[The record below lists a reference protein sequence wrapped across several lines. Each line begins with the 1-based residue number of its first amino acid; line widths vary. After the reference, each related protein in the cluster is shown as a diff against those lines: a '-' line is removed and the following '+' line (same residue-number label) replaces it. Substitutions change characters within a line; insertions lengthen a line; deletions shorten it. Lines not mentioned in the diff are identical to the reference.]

1 MAITALDEMLIK
13 FWPNALVFQ
22 SSSNQDHCLPNDKKL
37 FEKEEIHNLFFW
49 GKISELNNKTFWLQ
63 WKVKLLF
70 KFIMF
75 CKIYCDEIYF
85 IKTSKTHPAFFLKAL
100 YPIDASR
107 RVVLPLVRTRLP
119 SQVLTATVTTVKF
132 TLFWKGTLFHLCP
145 VASFFF
151 YHLSTTKCCK
161 DHDFG
166 R

>member
-13 FWPNALVFQ
+13 FWPNALVFH
-22 SSSNQDHCLPNDKKL
+22 SSSNQDHCLPNDKKW
-37 FEKEEIHNLFFW
+37 FEKEEIHNFYSFEA
-49 GKISELNNKTFWLQ
+49 KSLNWAI
-63 WKVKLLF
+63 KLLF

-119 SQVLTATVTTVKF
+119 SQVLTTTVTTVKF

-151 YHLSTTKCCK
+151 YHLSTTKCCE